1 MFSKIKMIDSENL
14 ENEMM
19 DKLKEVDLQDVS
31 HSLVKTYSGG
41 MKRYYI

>member
-1 MFSKIKMIDSENL
+1 
-14 ENEMM
+14 M

-41 MKRYYI
+41 MKRYYIWFNVLKDDYLWLLQV